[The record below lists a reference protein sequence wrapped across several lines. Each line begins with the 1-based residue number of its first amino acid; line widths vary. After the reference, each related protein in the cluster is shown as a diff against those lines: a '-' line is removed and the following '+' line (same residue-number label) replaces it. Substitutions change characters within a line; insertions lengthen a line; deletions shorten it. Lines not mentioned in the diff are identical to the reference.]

1 LASEKDGG
9 AYINGRGEGTV
20 TEEQRLDELLESGQ
34 EEELELLSRRKFLT
48 GAVVGGAAGLAVA
61 AGTGVAVWKVSDTE
75 AQVSLEAAQTEIDRL
90 KGLVDLYEDL
100 EKIGLDAILQ
110 AGMTALTLPLEA
122 VEQGAKLLK
131 SGLDLVEN
139 ALLSLKE
146 ALPGA
151 QETLLWLEQQ
161 VSAVAGGISRIEA
174 AIGNA
179 LDKATDNAVGEALKE
194 FAGMVLDYLPFGIG
208 DKIRAVLDG
217 LAELLTSVDELVEGI
232 NTNLLEPLRT
242 KWFSTET
249 GEGLGA
255 SLINPLVEHVLDP
268 LEAHLADLSELA
280 DTWQAKF
287 LAPTEKALAARA
299 ETRADIARYKE
310 GHGMS

>member
-1 LASEKDGG
+1 M
-9 AYINGRGEGTV
+9 

-75 AQVSLEAAQTEIDRL
+75 AQVSLEAAQAEIDRL
-90 KGLVDLYEDL
+90 QGLVDLYEDL

-131 SGLDLVEN
+131 NGLDLVES
-139 ALLSLKE
+139 ALLSLQE
-146 ALPGA
+146 ALPSA

-161 VSAVAGGISRIEA
+161 VSAVAEGISRIET

-194 FAGMVLDYLPFGIG
+194 FAGMVLDHMPFGIG
-208 DKIRAVLDG
+208 DKIRVVLDG
-217 LAELLTSVDELVEGI
+217 LSELLTSVDELVEGI
-232 NTNLLEPLRT
+232 NTHLLEPLRT
-242 KWFSTET
+242 KWFSSET

-255 SLINPLVEHVLDP
+255 SLINPLVEHLLDP
-268 LEAHLADLSELA
+268 LEAHLADLGELA
-280 DTWQAKF
+280 ETWQAKF

-299 ETRADIARYKE
+299 ETHADITRYKE